1 MICQVVNIL
10 PTKNIKFKTSMW
22 RSDLCDYSDAYI
34 VVKATI
40 TVDGKNNNN
49 TKIDKKLS
57 FKNNDPFK
65 SSISKINNTF
75 INNAKNLD
83 IDMPM

>member
-1 MICQVVNIL
+1 
-10 PTKNIKFKTSMW
+10 MW

-65 SSISKINNTF
+65 SCISKINNTF